1 MGLLIKDNSADFSN
15 VIGAEKYYLDAL
27 TTEGTLLLHDYSRG
41 GCLPSKTLK
50 NGVRV
55 VDLAQGGTEL
65 DNNSNFV
72 VNSIAFKNDD
82 YLESGAMRM
91 KNMMGDGLPGGV
103 NLGTKIQEYLV
114 DNNVQKLLM
123 ILWAYVPYDPQ
134 SYERSHPI
142 IQASTSED
150 IGTGNLIRVYLNAS
164 WQLTVTLAGVSARGV
179 AVHNPD
185 GVFNQVA
192 VVYERGEVLKTYRNN
207 AKVNSDSLEVNN
219 NVWGEPDSDLIVGV
233 NANDGVVSR
242 NKLGRL
248 LIEDLDRSGRD
259 PVDVINMDYTY
270 VNATGDFA
278 GIEKRPYANL

>member
-15 VIGAEKYYLDAL
+15 VSGAEKYYLDAL

-41 GCLPSKTLK
+41 GCLPSRTLK

-72 VNSIAFKNDD
+72 VNSTAFKNDD
-82 YLESGAMRM
+82 YLEDGAMRL
-91 KNMMGDGLPGGV
+91 KNMQGDGLPGGV

-134 SYERSHPI
+134 SYERSYPI
-142 IQASTSED
+142 IQSSTSED

-164 WQLTVTLAGVSARGV
+164 WQLTVTLAGVSAGGV
-179 AVHNPD
+179 AVHNPE

-207 AKVNSDSLEVNN
+207 AKVNSDSPEVNN

-233 NANDGVVSR
+233 NANDGIVSR